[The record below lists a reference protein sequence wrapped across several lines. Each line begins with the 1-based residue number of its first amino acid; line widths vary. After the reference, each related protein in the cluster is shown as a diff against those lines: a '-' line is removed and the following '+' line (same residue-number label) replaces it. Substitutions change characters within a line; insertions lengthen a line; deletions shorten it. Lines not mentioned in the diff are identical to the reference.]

1 MKSKRIST
9 AFIFSILIIC
19 GLITPAFAAD
29 TPAAS
34 MNAFCPVS
42 ADKASRKVSYEY
54 QGKKYYFCC
63 RDCVKKFKKNPE
75 KYLAQLN
82 SQAPA
87 PSGHEHAHS

>member
-19 GLITPAFAAD
+19 GLIAPVLAAD
-29 TPAAS
+29 APGAS
-34 MNAFCPVS
+34 MNAFCPVR

-82 SQAPA
+82 SQVPISAV
-87 PSGHEHAHS
+87 HEHAHS